1 MLSKNWESRVKE
13 MEKVLTGRGNVSTS
27 NTQTGQMSIAGIKS
41 IISEL
46 TGKRNAI
53 NLVTEGNPKGR
64 LKRMANNNKKIWDVY
79 VNMLNNN
86 E

>member
-13 MEKVLTGRGNVSTS
+13 MEKVLTGRGSVSTS
-27 NTQTGQMSIAGIKS
+27 NTQTGQMSSAGIKS

-46 TGKRNAI
+46 TGKENAI
-53 NLVTEGNPKGR
+53 NLVTEGKPKGR
-64 LKRMANNNKKIWDVY
+64 LKRMLKNSKKISDVY
-79 VNMLNNN
+79 RNMLKNN